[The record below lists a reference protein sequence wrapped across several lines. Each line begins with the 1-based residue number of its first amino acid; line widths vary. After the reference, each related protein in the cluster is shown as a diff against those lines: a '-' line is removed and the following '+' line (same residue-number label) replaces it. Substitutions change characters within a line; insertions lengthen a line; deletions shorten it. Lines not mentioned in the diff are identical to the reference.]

1 VQKGSRVDEFDH
13 SGQGI
18 TFLSLITA
26 DFRTDQQQ
34 KRPEP
39 FSATADKML
48 DDFRDEINLGAK
60 MDIHAFFH
68 TLQIVGIAL
77 KYVLHLHET
86 FTPALITVII
96 I

>member
-1 VQKGSRVDEFDH
+1 
-13 SGQGI
+13 
-18 TFLSLITA
+18 
-26 DFRTDQQQ
+26 
-34 KRPEP
+34 
-39 FSATADKML
+39 ML

-86 FTPALITVII
+86 FTPALMAATII
-96 I
+96 